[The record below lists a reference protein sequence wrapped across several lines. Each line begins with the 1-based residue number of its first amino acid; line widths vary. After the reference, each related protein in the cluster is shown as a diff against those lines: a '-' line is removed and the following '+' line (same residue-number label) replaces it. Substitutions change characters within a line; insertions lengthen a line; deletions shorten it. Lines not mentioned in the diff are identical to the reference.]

1 MIIITMACW
10 AGKANGKATA
20 AWNGPMGEKLFIL
33 GELTSQR
40 HHHSHRDHRQCHCH
54 RKCTSEFLRGG
65 NMHLLRE
72 PEPCILEDKQLHS
85 TTLATIAIIIFAI
98 IKYG

>member
-1 MIIITMACW
+1 MVSLIVQRNYDDDSTIVISNTIKIIMIIMIIITMACW

-40 HHHSHRDHRQCHCH
+40 HHHSHRRHRQCHCH
-54 RKCTSEFLRGG
+54 RNCQ
-65 NMHLLRE
+65 NLL
-72 PEPCILEDKQLHS
+72 LS
-85 TTLATIAIIIFAI
+85 F
-98 IKYG
+98 